1 MKKIPKHKWILI
13 ACGIALAVLGLVLIN
28 VNKYA
33 KDYLSVIVGSVMLII
48 GVVRLVYGI
57 VVCLKEKDFFYQVI
71 FGGISIAFG
80 IVFVIFRMDPVLF
93 FVLFSICILAEAI
106 TECATGVGKAYEEIS
121 GIGMIV
127 VGIIKFIFGVAIMI
141 RPVGDTTLWVIF
153 VGIYFVLYAAT
164 MILVTINIKH
174 HDETKDQNP
183 SEDAKNN

>member
-1 MKKIPKHKWILI
+1 MKNIPKHKWILI
-13 ACGIALAVLGLVLIN
+13 SCGIALAILGLVLIN

-48 GVVRLVYGI
+48 GVIRLVYGI
-57 VVCLKEKDFFYQVI
+57 VVCLKEKDFYYQVI
-71 FGGISIAFG
+71 FGGISIIFG
-80 IVFVIFRMDPVLF
+80 IVFVIFRMDSVLF

-127 VGIIKFIFGVAIMI
+127 VGIIKLIFGVAIMI

-174 HDETKDQNP
+174 HDESKDDKSAEELN
-183 SEDAKNN
+183 S

>member
-1 MKKIPKHKWILI
+1 M
-13 ACGIALAVLGLVLIN
+13 
-28 VNKYA
+28 
-33 KDYLSVIVGSVMLII
+33 
-48 GVVRLVYGI
+48 
-57 VVCLKEKDFFYQVI
+57 
-71 FGGISIAFG
+71 
-80 IVFVIFRMDPVLF
+80 
-93 FVLFSICILAEAI
+93 AEAI

-174 HDETKDQNP
+174 HDETYEQKP
-183 SEDAKNN
+183 AEDAKNN